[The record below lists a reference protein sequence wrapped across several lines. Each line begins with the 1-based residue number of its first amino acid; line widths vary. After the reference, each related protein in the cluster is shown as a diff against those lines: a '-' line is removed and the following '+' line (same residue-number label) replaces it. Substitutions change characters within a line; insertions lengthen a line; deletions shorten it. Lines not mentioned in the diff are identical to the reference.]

1 MLNNVVA
8 HVLSCLKVSQV
19 GESAEMVANG
29 SNGFVHPAGKE
40 GQSQLAEAIVTLAK
54 DRSLSSRFGTQGWQT
69 VREAYGEKQF
79 TDKLGKALRKVL
91 DSRSAKFRGKRKKR
105 VKLVT
110 EVV

>member
-1 MLNNVVA
+1 MTR
-8 HVLSCLKVSQV
+8 VLLCLKVSGV
-19 GESAEMVANG
+19 GESAEIVSNG
-29 SNGFVHPAGKE
+29 TNGFVHSTGKE
-40 GQSQLAEAIVTLAK
+40 GGSKLAEAIVTLAK
-54 DRSLSSRFGTQGWQT
+54 DRSLSSQFGAQGWKT
-69 VREAYGEKQF
+69 VREVYGEKQF